1 MLTGAINHYS
11 AKRKGVRMENTQQ
24 NEEGKGHDR
33 EYKIVVNAREKL
45 VHQDQLTYDDVV
57 ALAVNP
63 VPTDPSV
70 LFTIIYTKAHS
81 HPADGKL
88 VKGGSV
94 TIKNG
99 TTFNVTPTSK
109 S

>member
-1 MLTGAINHYS
+1 
-11 AKRKGVRMENTQQ
+11 MENMQE
-24 NEEGKGHDR
+24 NENEKGNGHDR
-33 EYKIVVNAREKL
+33 EYKIVVNAREKI
-45 VHQDQLTYDDVV
+45 VHQEQLTYDNVV
-57 ALAVNP
+57 ALAVDP
-63 VPTDPSV
+63 VPTDPNV

-88 VKGGSV
+88 IKGGSV